1 MANLSENL
9 AKSRKEKKNIDGLLI
24 PSPYE
29 KTKFQSLGIFQCQNG
44 LCQCQGPFCTDLNTQ
59 KNVFAQM
66 CDKMRRF
73 DSTVFVSRTRDRFFV
88 ITLKQVSQKIGDTP
102 YMKI

>member
-1 MANLSENL
+1 VQKTNGESVRESGEI
-9 AKSRKEKKNIDGLLI
+9 KKGKKNIDGLLI

-29 KTKFQSLGIFQCQNG
+29 KKTKFQSLGIFQCQNG
-44 LCQCQGPFCTDLNTQ
+44 LCTDLNTQ

-88 ITLKQVSQKIGDTP
+88 ITLTQVSQKIGDTP